1 MENLIVERDGPVA
14 VVTINRPKTLNA
26 LNSPRSPS
34 WKMCSPDSAKPDTDV
49 RAVILTGAGE
59 KSFVAGADIAEI
71 RDLDMIS
78 GKDFAAR
85 GKRLYSMIE
94 KLRVPVIAA
103 VNGFAL
109 GGGCELAMSCHL
121 RLASENA
128 KFGQPE
134 INLGIIPG
142 YGGTQRLPR
151 LVGRAR
157 ALDLMLTGRM
167 ITAAEALQWGLVNAV
182 VPQTELLPTARKLA
196 AGSGR
201 QTAARGGRHSGSGGC
216 RSATR
221 TGSRPCRLKRISS
234 PMAAARRTRTKAHRR
249 FSKSASRNS
258 RDAEHFV
265 SDLLIHNIG
274 LLATPLDERSR
285 GVAGSCSENSTAA
298 ILIRDGR
305 IAAVGAESDVLAQ
318 TRRERGTF

>member
-1 MENLIVERDGPVA
+1 MENLIVEREDAVA

-26 LNSPRSPS
+26 LNSATLTELEEIFGEFS
-34 WKMCSPDSAKPDTDV
+34 KPNTDV
-49 RAVILTGAGE
+49 RAIILTGAGE

-71 RDLDMIS
+71 RELNMIS

-85 GKRLYSMIE
+85 GLKLSSTIE

-157 ALDLMLTGRM
+157 ALDLILTGRM
-167 ITAAEALQWGLVNAV
+167 IAAEEALQWGLVNAV
-182 VPQTELLPTARKLA
+182 VPQTELMPAARKLA
-196 AGSGR
+196 ADLAGK
-201 QTAARGGRHSGSGGC
+201 
-216 RSATR
+216 
-221 TGSRPCRLKRISS
+221 P
-234 PMAAARRTRTKAHRR
+234 RRA
-249 FSKSASRNS
+249 
-258 RDAEHFV
+258 V
-265 SDLLIHNIG
+265 
-274 LLATPLDERSR
+274 
-285 GVAGSCSENSTAA
+285 AA
-298 ILIRDGR
+298 ILEAVEAGLQLGLDRGLQVEENLFAYACGTEDKNEGTSAFLEKRKPEFHGR
-305 IAAVGAESDVLAQ
+305 
-318 TRRERGTF
+318 